1 MRALYV
7 VASLLLATPL
17 FGRLGDTKAALV
29 ERFGPVRTTS
39 KHVVI
44 AQGKII
50 PLGPNHSFQKEGWM
64 IECELIDDRRAR
76 IRYHKTGEWTEQQ
89 LTLLLSND
97 AGAGRWIE
105 TKASTN
111 VIREWVQSD
120 RATATWRFPS
130 VLEIASPAC
139 FAAARV
145 RISRGPTISGRHTVR
160 TAGSATA
167 PRTNFG
173 PIPRGS
179 PREMATS
186 GRDMEMQ
193 QVRVVHARRATGSAE
208 PALTA

>member
-120 RATATWRFPS
+120 RHLRFPLTKRNPVANQS
-130 VLEIASPAC
+130 
-139 FAAARV
+139 AAQARF
-145 RISRGPTISGRHTVR
+145 RLPLQHRGGSQTRSRRPTTRPLR
-160 TAGSATA
+160 
-167 PRTNFG
+167 
-173 PIPRGS
+173 
-179 PREMATS
+179 
-186 GRDMEMQ
+186 
-193 QVRVVHARRATGSAE
+193 
-208 PALTA
+208 